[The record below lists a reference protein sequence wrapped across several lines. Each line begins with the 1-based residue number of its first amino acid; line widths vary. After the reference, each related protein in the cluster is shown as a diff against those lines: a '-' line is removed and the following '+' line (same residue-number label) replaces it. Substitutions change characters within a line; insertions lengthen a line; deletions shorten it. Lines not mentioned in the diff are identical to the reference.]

1 MALPLAMAAM
11 AGANVIGSL
20 TGARAQESAA
30 EDALNFQKKMWRTQQ
45 QQMAPYREAGY
56 GALSDLQGLLADP
69 SSIVNDPA
77 YQFRLQQGEQAAQ
90 RALAARGGLLGG
102 AALKSLTSYGQGM
115 ASDEFANQYNRLAS
129 LAGVGQ
135 TAATNTAQM
144 AGQFGQQAGG
154 IMQDIGNIR
163 SAGMLGAGG
172 AINNALN
179 QYMNY
184 NLAQQMMNQPMQGYG
199 YGMGGAGGMYSDP
212 YLVGPGQ
219 VVS

>member
-1 MALPLAMAAM
+1 MEPTTMMALAG
-11 AGANVIGSL
+11 GANALGSIM
-20 TGARAQESAA
+20 GMGSQASAA

-69 SSIVNDPA
+69 SSIVNDPS

-102 AALKSLTSYGQGM
+102 AALKSLTRYGQGM
-115 ASDEFANQYNRLAS
+115 ASDEFANQYNRLAN

-144 AGQFGQQAGG
+144 AGQFGQQAAGLL
-154 IMQDIGNIR
+154 QDVGNIR

-184 NLAQQMMNQPMQGYG
+184 NLAQQMMNQGGYG
-199 YGMGGAGGMYSDP
+199 YGGGMGGMYSDP
-212 YLVGPGQ
+212 NLLGPGQ
-219 VVS
+219 MVG